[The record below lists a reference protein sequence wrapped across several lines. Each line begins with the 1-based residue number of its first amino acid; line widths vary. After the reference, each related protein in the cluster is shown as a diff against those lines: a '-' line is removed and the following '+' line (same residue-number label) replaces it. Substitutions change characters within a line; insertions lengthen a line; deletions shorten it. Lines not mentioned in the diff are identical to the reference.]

1 MLSTLVPAVRLQC
14 GGHHTTTH
22 FVGKIEAHSN
32 AVMSANDPK
41 RASSTHIFSSSF
53 CVTENGSGRRG
64 EEGIKSLPHNR
75 VAFA

>member
-1 MLSTLVPAVRLQC
+1 MAYKARLSIAEFSVKKSVVIFRATGA
-14 GGHHTTTH
+14 T
-22 FVGKIEAHSN
+22 
-32 AVMSANDPK
+32 SANDPK